1 MKNSSCFQNMTDDS
15 HSSSYLRR
23 QPKQRRGQQRVE
35 KILDAAAQMFDE
47 VGYEA
52 ATTHQIAARAGT
64 AIGSLYQF
72 FPDKAAIFNAMELR
86 HIERVEAFW
95 SQADA
100 QALAQLPLDE
110 MLAKLIAGAVSLFED
125 PVSRVMFIEFYT
137 ARDRFQTIDDSMTQG
152 AIDFLSAILHQRNPD
167 LPDDQRNL
175 LAEVCVHS
183 NNALI
188 LASLRQRD
196 VGKRDR
202 LVEQIPQLMAAYLAP
217 YVGDQ
222 IHGHVMN
229 VMICPHCASARLAK
243 NGRRRGKQC
252 YLCKDC
258 GKQFV
263 NPLTRT
269 S

>member
-1 MKNSSCFQNMTDDS
+1 MTDNS
-15 HSSSYLRR
+15 HSSSPLRR

-35 KILDAAAQMFDE
+35 KILEAAALVFDD

-52 ATTHQIAARAGT
+52 ATTHQIAERAGT

-86 HIERVEAFW
+86 HMERVEAMW
-95 SQADA
+95 RQANVEG
-100 QALAQLPLDE
+100 LWRLPLQE
-110 MLAKLIAGAVSLFED
+110 MLTQLTTGVVALFEQ
-125 PVSRVMFIEFYT
+125 PVSRVMFVQFYT

-152 AIDFLSAILHQRNPD
+152 AIDFLSHLLQQRNPE
-167 LPDDQRNL
+167 LPDNQRDL

-183 NNALI
+183 CNALI
-188 LASLRQRD
+188 LAALRQPD
-196 VGKRDR
+196 GEQGDR
-202 LVEQIPQLMAAYLAP
+202 LVQQIPALMAAYLNP

-222 IHGHVMN
+222 IHSHVMN
-229 VMICPHCASARLAK
+229 VMICPHCAAQDLAR

-252 YLCKDC
+252 YLCKAC

-263 NPLTRT
+263 NPRLT
-269 S
+269 SEPL

>member
-1 MKNSSCFQNMTDDS
+1 MTDDS
-15 HSSSYLRR
+15 HSSSPLRR

-35 KILDAAAQMFDE
+35 KILEAAALVFDD

-52 ATTHQIAARAGT
+52 ATTHQIAERAGT

-86 HIERVEAFW
+86 HIDRVSALW
-95 SQADA
+95 HGVNA
-100 QALAQLPLDE
+100 QEYWRLPLRD
-110 MLAKLIAGAVSLFED
+110 MLDQLTTATMKLFEH

-137 ARDRFQTIDDSMTQG
+137 ARDRFQTIDDSMTQE
-152 AIDFLSAILHQRNPD
+152 AITFLSNLLHQRNSD
-167 LPDDQRNL
+167 LPNEQRDL

-183 NNALI
+183 SHALI
-188 LASLRQRD
+188 LTALRQPDEER
-196 VGKRDR
+196 RR
-202 LVEQIPQLMAAYLAP
+202 NITQQIPKLLAAYLTP
-217 YVGDQ
+217 YVGEQ
-222 IHGHVMN
+222 IHANVMN
-229 VMICPHCASARLAK
+229 VMICPHCRSQELAK

-263 NPLTRT
+263 HPLAK
-269 S
+269 SAKS